1 MTPRPWTWIVKGATN
16 TRSITRRRPPHDR
29 HKRMQPTPHPQAR
42 LAAHIGSV
50 AAAAYALLKAA
61 WGMGSRI
68 GVRADAATWKA
79 FVDEV
84 GGPLL
89 AAWGTVALALLAA
102 AILQSLVQ
110 PWGRRVPLRLRASLA
125 WLGFAVM
132 TPIGLVSLAH
142 TLAGILTSKPFP
154 LLTPLIYIWTYTCFI
169 ALGLAFAATA
179 WRTHKPG

>member
-1 MTPRPWTWIVKGATN
+1 
-16 TRSITRRRPPHDR
+16 
-29 HKRMQPTPHPQAR
+29 MQRTPHPQAR

-50 AAAAYALLKAA
+50 AAVAYALLKAA

-79 FVDEV
+79 FVDDV

-89 AAWGTVALALLAA
+89 AAWGTAALALLAA

-110 PWGRRVPLRLRASLA
+110 PWGRRVPRRLRSSLA
-125 WLGFAVM
+125 WLGFAIM
-132 TPIGLVSLAH
+132 TPIGLVSLGH
-142 TLAGILTSKPFP
+142 TLADILTSAPFP
-154 LLTPLIYIWTYTCFI
+154 VLTPFTYIWTYACFI

-179 WRTHKPG
+179 WWTHEPS